1 MTTPDLSSNEILRL
15 VALLRQQDQL
25 LYKVSQCTT
34 WEQMRP
40 YIREL
45 CDGMYERMN
54 AESDRIRAL
63 MIPQIREAY
72 LNDTTQTYTG
82 ELERPR
88 LEGPRDGG
96 SPQDKCRGGS

>member
-1 MTTPDLSSNEILRL
+1 MTNAPDPSSNEVLRL

-45 CDGMYERMN
+45 CDGMYERMRD
-54 AESDRIRAL
+54 ESDRIRSL

-72 LNDTTQTYTG
+72 LNASPPAQPKLTG
-82 ELERPR
+82 PS
-88 LEGPRDGG
+88 D
-96 SPQDKCRGGS
+96 DD